1 VRLIPIQQRHA
12 MTYTTLS
19 SARAKAAPTVRTA
32 MLLMAHKGN
41 LIEAESR
48 AVRSFPA
55 SVEIQNYFKS
65 AVSAGTTSDPAWAAP
80 LAAHSAV
87 IAGFVELLRSASVL
101 GRLKGL
107 RSAPFDTRTL
117 IQSAGSQGAFVA
129 EGHPSPITAQG
140 FATTQ
145 LPPAK
150 FQCTA
155 IFTSELVRV
164 WTQASEDQVHND
176 MIAGGTAGLDRAF
189 LDPTIGLTSTP
200 ASITHGI
207 TAHASTGATVAAIT
221 ADAKTMMAEQIAA
234 GNDLSATVWIMTP
247 RSALHL
253 STLRDTAGQL
263 AFPTVTV
270 LGGTLFGLPVLVS
283 GAVALAGSPN
293 DSYIVLL
300 NPKRV
305 LLADDGLLTLDV
317 TGTAAVQLNDS
328 PSPGDQPLASLWQL
342 GLTAVRMTRY
352 INWSRASDDAV
363 SLLRDVQY

>member
-1 VRLIPIQQRHA
+1 
-12 MTYTTLS
+12 
-19 SARAKAAPTVRTA
+19 
-32 MLLMAHKGN
+32 LMAARGN
-41 LIEAESR
+41 LFDAEQV
-48 AVRSFPA
+48 AGRSFQTTPE
-55 SVEIQNYFKS
+55 VMHVLKS
-65 AVSAGTTSDPAWAAP
+65 AVAAGTTSDPAWAAP

-101 GRLKGL
+101 GRLKGM

-117 IQSAGSQGAFVA
+117 VQSAGSQGAFVA
-129 EGHPSPITAQG
+129 EGHPSPITSQG
-140 FATTQ
+140 FVTTQ
-145 LPPAK
+145 LPSAK

-189 LDPTIGLTSTP
+189 LDPTIGVTSTP

-221 ADAKTMMAEQIAA
+221 ADLKVLMSEQISY
-234 GNDLSATVWIMTP
+234 GNDLSTSVWILSP

-253 STLRDTAGQL
+253 STLRDSSGQL

-317 TGTAAVQLNDS
+317 TGTAAVQLNDA

-352 INWSRASDDAV
+352 INWSRADDTAV
-363 SLLRDVQY
+363 SLLVDVQY